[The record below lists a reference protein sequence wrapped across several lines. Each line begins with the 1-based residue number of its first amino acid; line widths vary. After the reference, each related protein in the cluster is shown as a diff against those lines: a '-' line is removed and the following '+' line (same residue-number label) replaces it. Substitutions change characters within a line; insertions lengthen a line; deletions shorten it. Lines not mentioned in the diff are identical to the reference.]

1 MSTMTSTATSTLT
14 PAGID
19 TARTEPALRLTR
31 RGRTLVVLL
40 LAAVLFGAFS
50 LGRSASQATGP
61 GEATGP
67 ALVQTTV
74 QPGESLWSVAQ
85 RIAPDNDPREVIAQ
99 IRRIND
105 LESSQLLVGQQLL
118 LPVQA

>member
-1 MSTMTSTATSTLT
+1 MSTMTSTLT
-14 PAGID
+14 TAGTD
-19 TARTEPALRLTR
+19 AAHAEHGVRLTR
-31 RGRTLVVLL
+31 RGRTLAVLL
-40 LAAVLFGAFS
+40 LAGVLFGAFS
-50 LGRSASQATGP
+50 LGRSASEATG
-61 GEATGP
+61 GAADSAGP

-99 IRRIND
+99 IRRLND

-118 LPVQA
+118 LPVSA